1 MAESYPSFDLAGQV
15 VLVTGAARGIGRATA
30 LACANAGADIA
41 LGLRE
46 KSTGKSLIME
56 IEAMGRRAFAVQ
68 MDLLKIHE
76 ISAAADAVHRHFGS
90 IDVLVNNAGLGPE
103 NLAENVTEADFDLTM
118 DLNVK
123 GTFFASQAV
132 GRIMIDQGR
141 GKIINL
147 SSQAGSNVLPG
158 ESIYCTSKAAVNHM
172 TRCLA
177 NEWARHGITV
187 NAIAPTFVWT
197 DATRSSLENAEF
209 HRRTIA
215 HIPLGRIGEP
225 HDVTGAVVF
234 LASPAASMITGTTL
248 LVDGGWSV
256 A

>member
-46 KSTGKSLIME
+46 KSTGESLIME

-141 GKIINL
+141 GRIINL